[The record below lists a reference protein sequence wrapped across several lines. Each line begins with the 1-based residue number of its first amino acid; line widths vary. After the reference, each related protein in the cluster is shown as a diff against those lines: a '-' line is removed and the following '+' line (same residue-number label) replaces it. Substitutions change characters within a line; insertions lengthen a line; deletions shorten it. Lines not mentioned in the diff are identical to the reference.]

1 MRKLLIIF
9 LAVFI
14 VSCEDFQELNTN
26 VKSPT
31 EVPGATLF
39 SNAQKNLA
47 DQIASVN
54 VNVNNFNLW
63 AQYITETTYT
73 DEANFDIVNR
83 SVPDNAWRVFYR
95 DVLTDLAEAA
105 RVLAAEEFVTAD
117 DIAAQKNRLAIIDIL
132 RTYTFYRMVTLW
144 GDIPYTDALNIDNL
158 LPKYD
163 DALSIYQ
170 SLLTNLS
177 ADITA
182 LNTDVGSFTGGSD
195 LIYNGDVEAWKK
207 FANSLKVKIAITLA
221 DVPSEANTVKTAI
234 EEAVASGVFTSNSD
248 NALFSYLDASPNTN
262 PLWVSLI
269 ASHRSDYVAT
279 STLGD
284 RMNTLNDPR
293 RPFYYKDLD
302 DDGNVKGGIYGASNA
317 YPKYSHLS
325 EKLEDPT
332 FPATF
337 LDYSEVEFYLAEAVE
352 RAFNVGGTAE
362 EHYNNAI
369 TASIEYWGGSAA
381 AAEAYLA
388 QPEVAYTTAT
398 GTWKEI
404 IGTQA
409 WIAFFNRGF
418 EGWTS
423 YRRLDSP
430 NLPMPVD
437 AVTSSYAVRYTY
449 PINEQTLNGANYT
462 AAASAIGGDKLTTKL
477 FWDKF

>member
-26 VKSPT
+26 VKSPN

-47 DQIASVN
+47 DQIASIN

-73 DEANFDIVNR
+73 DEANFNIVNR
-83 SVPDNAWRVFYR
+83 SVPDNAWSVFYK
-95 DVLTDLAEAA
+95 DVLTDLAEAEK
-105 RVLAAEEFVTAD
+105 VLAAEEFVTAD

-144 GDIPYTDALNIDNL
+144 GDIPYSEALNIDNI

-182 LNTDVGSFTGGSD
+182 LNTSAGSFTGGSD
-195 LIYNGDVEAWKK
+195 LIYDGNVNAWKK

-221 DVPSEANTVKTAI
+221 DVPSEANAVRTAI
-234 EEAVASGVFTSNSD
+234 EEAVTSGVFTSNSD

-269 ASHRSDYVAT
+269 ASGRSDYVAT

-302 DDGNVKGGIYGASNA
+302 NNGDVIGGVYGASNA
-317 YPKYSHLS
+317 YPNFSHLS
-325 EKLEDPT
+325 GILEDPT
-332 FPATF
+332 FPATL
-337 LDYSEVEFYLAEAVE
+337 LDYSEVEFYLAEAAE
-352 RAFNVGGTAE
+352 RGFNVGGTAE
-362 EHYNNAI
+362 QHYNNAI

-381 AAEAYLA
+381 DATAYLA

-398 GTWKEI
+398 GTWQEK

-418 EGWTS
+418 EGWTEF
-423 YRRLDSP
+423 RRLDYP
-430 NLPMPVD
+430 ALPMPVD
-437 AVTSSYAVRYTY
+437 AVTDSYAVRYTY

-462 AAASAIGGDKLTTKL
+462 SAASAVGGDKLTTKL
-477 FWDKF
+477 FWDVN